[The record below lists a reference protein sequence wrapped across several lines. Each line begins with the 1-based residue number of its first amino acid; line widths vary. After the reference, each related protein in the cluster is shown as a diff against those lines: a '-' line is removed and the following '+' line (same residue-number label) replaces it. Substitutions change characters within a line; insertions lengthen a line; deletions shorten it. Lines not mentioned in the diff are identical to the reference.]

1 MRDGQRYFNQ
11 RCLPG
16 TIGTQQAEELGLAHL
31 EVELAER
38 ADRAEILA
46 EAAGVDR
53 GGGHPLAASAR
64 EAGAAR

>member
-1 MRDGQRYFNQ
+1 MDGGG
-11 RCLPG
+11 LAGAVG
-16 TIGTQQAEELGLAHL
+16 TEQAEELGLAHL
-31 EVELAER
+31 EVERVER